1 MIARPGKLRE
11 IGMVNRT
18 VKALKAALAATAYL
32 AFVSTAAY
40 AQQAQKPQQEQQQ
53 QEKVAPEH
61 LEAAKNAV
69 QAAKVLDT
77 YDNMLPLIADQTRT
91 LFVRSNP
98 SAAAEIDEVVNTIA
112 LEMVDKR
119 AQLNNTIYRVWARR
133 FSIEELNQIAEFYN
147 SPVGQKF
154 SRLGQELTA
163 LSVGAGKQWSD
174 RISTQMVSQAREQLK
189 ERGYI
194 D

>member
-1 MIARPGKLRE
+1 
-11 IGMVNRT
+11 MVNGT
-18 VKALKAALAATAYL
+18 VKVFKAALAATVCL

-40 AQQAQKPQQEQQQ
+40 AQQAQKPQQQEQ
-53 QEKVAPEH
+53 EAIAPEH
-61 LEAAKNAV
+61 LQAAKNAV

-112 LEMVDKR
+112 LEMVEQR

-154 SRLGQELTA
+154 SEIGQELTA

>member
-1 MIARPGKLRE
+1 MI
-11 IGMVNRT
+11 NRT
-18 VKALKAALAATAYL
+18 LKILKSCLAAVACL
-32 AFVSTAAY
+32 ALLTVAAPAQEEVS
-40 AQQAQKPQQEQQQ
+40 K
-53 QEKVAPEH
+53 EH
-61 LEAAKNAV
+61 LEAAKKAV
-69 QAAKVLDT
+69 LAAKVLDT

-98 SAAAEIDEVVNTIA
+98 SAAAEIDEVVNEIA
-112 LEMVDKR
+112 LEMVDQR
-119 AQLNNTIYRVWARR
+119 SQLNETIFKVWARR
-133 FSIEELNQIAEFYN
+133 FTIEELEKIAEFYN

-154 SRLGQELTA
+154 SELGQELTA

-174 RISTQMVSQAREQLK
+174 RVSTQMVSQAREELK

>member
-1 MIARPGKLRE
+1 
-11 IGMVNRT
+11 MVNRT
-18 VKALKAALAATAYL
+18 VKALKAASAAVAYL
-32 AFVSTAAY
+32 AFVSAAAY
-40 AQQAQKPQQEQQQ
+40 AQQTQQPQQQQQ
-53 QEKVAPEH
+53 QEEVSPEH
-61 LEAAKNAV
+61 MEAARKAV

-98 SAAAEIDEVVNTIA
+98 SAAAEIDEVVNTLA

-133 FSIEELNQIAEFYN
+133 FSIEELNQIAAFYD

-154 SRLGQELTA
+154 SKLGQELTA

-189 ERGYI
+189 ERGFI

>member
-1 MIARPGKLRE
+1 MNALRQIKRE

-18 VKALKAALAATAYL
+18 VKVIKAALAATVCL
-32 AFVSTAAY
+32 TVVSAAAY
-40 AQQAQKPQQEQQQ
+40 AQQAQKPQQQ
-53 QEKVAPEH
+53 QEESIAPEH
-61 LEAAKNAV
+61 LQAARNAV

-77 YDNMLPLIADQTRT
+77 YDNMLPLIADQTKT

-119 AQLNNTIYRVWARR
+119 AQLNNTIYQVWARR
-133 FSIEELNQIAEFYN
+133 FSIEELNQIAEFYS

-154 SRLGQELTA
+154 SELGQELTA